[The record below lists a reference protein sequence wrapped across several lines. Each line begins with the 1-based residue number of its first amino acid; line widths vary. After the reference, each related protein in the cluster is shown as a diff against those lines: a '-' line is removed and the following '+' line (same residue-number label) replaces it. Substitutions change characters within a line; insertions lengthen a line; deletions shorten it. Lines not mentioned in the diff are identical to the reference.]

1 MKWNFGLKIISHIQF
16 RRSFAY
22 YILAVNFVGGEDFG
36 DCDKY
41 WGGKWDYYWDDYA
54 YWSNGM

>member
-1 MKWNFGLKIISHIQF
+1 MMCVKFFPVIVDDYCPYHEMKFGLKIISHKQF

-36 DCDKY
+36 DCDRY
-41 WGGKWDYYWDDYA
+41 
-54 YWSNGM
+54 